1 MNLAEE
7 IVLLTLD
14 DATGTVRGRQG
25 LAASLALAGAV
36 MMELSLHGR
45 IDTDRDALL
54 LPSGAPT
61 GDAVLDDALRALSM
75 DPPGDSRA
83 ALLLLARDDEA
94 RRAAVLDGL
103 VARGLLRRDKGGF
116 LRLFT
121 TRYPSGDDG
130 ATVAEVRTRLRAL
143 VMGDD
148 IPEPRDALLLSLARA
163 TGLLPLIFSPDE
175 LQAHQDRLVLLA
187 RLEAL
192 GRSLG
197 ETVAELY
204 ATRLRAAGT

>member
-1 MNLAEE
+1 MTLPEE

-14 DATGTVRGRQG
+14 DDTGAVRGRQG
-25 LAASLALAGAV
+25 FAASLALAGAV

-45 IDTDRDALL
+45 IDTDRDTLL

-61 GDAVLDDALRALSM
+61 GYAVLDDALRMLSL
-75 DPPGDSRA
+75 DPPRDSRA
-83 ALLLLARDDEA
+83 ALMLLARDDES
-94 RRAAVLDGL
+94 RRAQVLDGL
-103 VARGLLRRDKGGF
+103 AARGLLRRDKGGF

-121 TRYPSGDDG
+121 TRYPSGDAG
-130 ATVAEVRTRLRAL
+130 ATVAETRTRLRAL

-163 TGLLPLIFSPDE
+163 AALLPLIFSADE
-175 LQAHQDRLVLLA
+175 LAAHQDRLALLA
-187 RLEAL
+187 RMEAL